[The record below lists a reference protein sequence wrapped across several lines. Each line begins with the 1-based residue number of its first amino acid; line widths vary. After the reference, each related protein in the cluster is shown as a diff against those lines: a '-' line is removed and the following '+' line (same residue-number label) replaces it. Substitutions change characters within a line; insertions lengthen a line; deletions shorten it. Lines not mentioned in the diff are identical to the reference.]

1 MSDDEDL
8 ETQALQRQ
16 LDDAFQT
23 TRPRR
28 GFEDELWSKIQAR
41 RPWWQT
47 ARAFFAALIG
57 GIRHVPPAPAAAV
70 AILLVLVLG
79 IGLLGSLGRR
89 GGAGGGATSL
99 SQGAQRGGAGYN
111 PVAGDFGRLPMPFLL
126 AGSGVNDA
134 APPRAVSAAPAQARA
149 NNLYFGP
156 ANLTW
161 AGQLNVA
168 ASSAPVYRFQAP
180 SVDDANKFATSIGA
194 AAQPGQA
201 DLSILGSY
209 SSPDF
214 TLTVAYGSKV
224 PNREPFYFLTPT
236 ANSSAPGSTA
246 ADVAGAYLTTHRLT
260 PIWPS
265 SVVVDQSGSRVQLL
279 RQFDVAGVGP
289 VFLIDG
295 VGDRYGLDVHLNG
308 NNVVQIKGPMP
319 LLAPSAGYRI
329 ISAGQAV
336 QSALA
341 SSPSGVDRITPT
353 PTVRL
358 TSAELVY
365 ALVWA
370 GDHSFYEPAYLFSGT
385 FSYNGTTYTKRVLVP
400 AVDPSQLL
408 P

>member
-1 MSDDEDL
+1 VSDEEDL
-8 ETQALQRQ
+8 ETKALQRQ

-41 RPWWQT
+41 RPWWHT
-47 ARAFFAALIG
+47 AGAFFAAIVG
-57 GIRHVPPAPAAAV
+57 GVRRVPPAPAAAV
-70 AILLVLVLG
+70 ALLLVLVLG
-79 IGLLGSLGRR
+79 IGLLGSLGHR
-89 GGAGGGATSL
+89 GGAGGAATSL
-99 SQGAQRGGAGYN
+99 SQGVQRGGQYN
-111 PVAGDFGRLPMPFLL
+111 PVAGDFGRLPAPFLL

-134 APPRAVSAAPAQARA
+134 VPPKEVSIAPRQTGA
-149 NNLYFGP
+149 NTLYFGP
-156 ANLTW
+156 ANLVW

-168 ASSAPVYRFQAP
+168 VSTAPVYRFQAP
-180 SVDDANKFATSIGA
+180 STDDANNFATSIGA

-214 TLTVAYGSKV
+214 TLTVAYGTRV

-236 ANSSAPGSTA
+236 ANGSAPGSTA
-246 ADVAGAYLTTHRLT
+246 PDIAGAYLSTHRLT

-279 RQFDVAGVGP
+279 RQFEVAGVGP
-289 VFLIDG
+289 VFLVDG
-295 VGDRYGLDVHLNG
+295 VGDRYGLDVHVNG
-308 NNVVQIKGPMP
+308 NDVVQVAGPMP
-319 LLAPSAGYRI
+319 LSAPSAGYRI

-341 SSPSGVDRITPT
+341 SPPSGVDRITPT
-353 PTVRL
+353 PTVML

-400 AVDPSQLL
+400 AVDPSQLSS
-408 P
+408 

>member
-1 MSDDEDL
+1 VSDEEDL

-28 GFEDELWSKIQAR
+28 GFEDELWSSIEAR
-41 RPWWQT
+41 RPWSLRLW
-47 ARAFFAALIG
+47 AFFAALVG
-57 GIRHVPPAPAAAV
+57 GVRRVPPAPAAAV

-89 GGAGGGATSL
+89 GGAGGTTSL
-99 SQGAQRGGAGYN
+99 SEGPQRGGANYN

-126 AGSGVNDA
+126 AGSGVNGA
-134 APPRAVSAAPAQARA
+134 VPPKAESAAPAQARA

-156 ANLTW
+156 ANLIW
-161 AGQLNVA
+161 AGQLNMAV
-168 ASSAPVYRFQAP
+168 SSAPVYRFQAP
-180 SVDDANKFATSIGA
+180 STDDANKFATSIGA

-214 TLTVAYGSKV
+214 TLTVAYGTRV

-246 ADVAGAYLTTHRLT
+246 GDVAGAYLSTHRLT

-279 RQFDVAGVGP
+279 RQFDVAGAGP

-385 FSYNGTTYTKRVLVP
+385 FSYNGTTYVKRVLVP